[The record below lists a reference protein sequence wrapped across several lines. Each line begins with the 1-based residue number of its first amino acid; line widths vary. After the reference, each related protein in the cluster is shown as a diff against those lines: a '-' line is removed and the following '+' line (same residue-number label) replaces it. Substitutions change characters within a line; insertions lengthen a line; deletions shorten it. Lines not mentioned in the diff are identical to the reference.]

1 MGKRPAEA
9 MDAFQHSVQLQPRSI
24 DAISHLA
31 NVQFKLLYINEATA
45 SYSAAYA
52 LDPTRM
58 HLLGKA
64 AHTQQFSCDWGGFER
79 SWPLLLR
86 ALQGGKH
93 SCLLAFE
100 ALAMPTS
107 AELLLAVSRAHAG
120 DQKPFDFPKQQL
132 VGGPGSSSRGGNSG
146 DFSVGSSSRGGN
158 SGDFSVGSGSSSNSS
173 AVGSGSRPPLRVG
186 YVSSDFSRHPVM
198 TVAGGMFEKGAH
210 DR

>member
-132 VGGPGSSSRGGNSG
+132 VGGPLI
-146 DFSVGSSSRGGN
+146 VGSSSRGGN
-158 SGDFSVGSGSSSNSS
+158 SADFSVGSGSSSNSS